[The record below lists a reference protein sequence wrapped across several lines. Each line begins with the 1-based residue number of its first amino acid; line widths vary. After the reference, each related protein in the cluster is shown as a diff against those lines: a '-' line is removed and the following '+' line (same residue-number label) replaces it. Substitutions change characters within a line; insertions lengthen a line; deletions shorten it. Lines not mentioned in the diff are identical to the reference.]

1 MSSRELPSREY
12 FDMFR
17 GCFAQLLSSSS
28 WSKSFRVLVDQLNL
42 CQLGF
47 EVVISIKGLTSRG
60 RLKYRVVFDHPQSSP
75 IISGHLGSS

>member
-17 GCFAQLLSSSS
+17 GCFAQLLFVYGLV
-28 WSKSFRVLVDQLNL
+28 KEFRVLVGQLNFY
-42 CQLGF
+42 QLGF